1 MAFPLRLVK
10 MLFRYLSSLTF
21 LLVPFLLLGEEREAW
36 TSSKISGSPELP
48 PPYVAEAVW
57 PHITFNQGLDITLL
71 ESEGL
76 IFVTERFG
84 KFLAVAIGFEKPAKI
99 GVPFCG
105 HERTYSQSE
114 SAAGFGVS
122 P

>member
-1 MAFPLRLVK
+1 

-21 LLVPFLLLGEEREAW
+21 LLVPFLLLGEDREAW

-84 KFLAVAIGFEKPAKI
+84 KIWQLRI
-99 GVPFCG
+99 
-105 HERTYSQSE
+105 
-114 SAAGFGVS
+114 
-122 P
+122 